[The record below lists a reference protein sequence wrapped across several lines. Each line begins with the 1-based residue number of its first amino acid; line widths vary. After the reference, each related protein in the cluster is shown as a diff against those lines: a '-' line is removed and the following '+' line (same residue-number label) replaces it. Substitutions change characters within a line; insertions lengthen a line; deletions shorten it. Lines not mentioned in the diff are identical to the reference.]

1 MAWGGA
7 SPSAQD
13 PDSSCVA
20 RLVQRAAARD
30 LQTSKGQADATTF
43 SPTSEKT
50 AEAPR
55 KRFELNST
63 EKKIIKKSQVQRF
76 LKLTLRL
83 SGGTRKSDQL

>member
-1 MAWGGA
+1 MARGGA

-30 LQTSKGQADATTF
+30 LQTSKGQADATAF

-55 KRFELNST
+55 KRFELEINRKNH
-63 EKKIIKKSQVQRF
+63 EKSQVQRF
-76 LKLTLRL
+76 LKLL
-83 SGGTRKSDQL
+83 KSSHY